1 MLYIPNSESFFLQPL
16 KVTRRVFDK
25 KSRPLSG
32 HVLTQVYI
40 DRDNIP
46 TLKTRKDRKWC
57 CPDQQKRETVLWVYV
72 TAMQRKNSMN
82 LILFWLILSTWF
94 NWFCS
99 LLFYRMYFL
108 TRQQRGKFCQWW
120 SNAQVTV
127 VRGLVSWE
135 TKR

>member
-82 LILFWLILSTWF
+82 LILF
-94 NWFCS
+94 
-99 LLFYRMYFL
+99 
-108 TRQQRGKFCQWW
+108 
-120 SNAQVTV
+120 
-127 VRGLVSWE
+127 
-135 TKR
+135 